1 MTATRGLNPEETFDM
16 LGYYPD
22 MLDGVCI
29 QAIERALVTAL
40 VLATLMKGPFAAA
53 IGRLKLNAHA
63 APANPQGRAGT
74 AKAQGFGVTAQHTRR
89 TESGRRRAATLPD
102 DKVQHTHSKTRGP
115 RFLSRRRQTYIYTSL
130 VEIISFEF
138 KSTICR
144 LRLVSLAMKR

>member
-1 MTATRGLNPEETFDM
+1 MTASRGLNPEETFDM
-16 LGYYPD
+16 LGYPD

-63 APANPQGRAGT
+63 APANPHGRAGT

-89 TESGRRRAATLPD
+89 TQSGRRRAAPGGRRPAATLSD
-102 DKVQHTHSKTRGP
+102 DTVQHTHSNTRG
-115 RFLSRRRQTYIYTSL
+115 SR
-130 VEIISFEF
+130 
-138 KSTICR
+138 
-144 LRLVSLAMKR
+144 